1 MNGMELLVVVV
12 FLLLGYWIMSA
23 ILNWLSRNG
32 AQAAGRGG
40 GEGSGSEDPGAEEW
54 FRVLEVP
61 ETASKEQI
69 VSAYKQ
75 KISEY
80 HPDKV
85 AQMGEELRALAESK
99 SKQINAAYEAAM
111 KRRQ

>member
-1 MNGMELLVVVV
+1 MSGMELLVVVV

-23 ILNWLSRNG
+23 ILNWLSR
-32 AQAAGRGG
+32 G
-40 GEGSGSEDPGAEEW
+40 GESSGAEEW

-61 ETASKEQI
+61 QTASREEI

-111 KRRQ
+111 KLRQS

>member
-1 MNGMELLVVVV
+1 MSGMELLVVVV

-23 ILNWLSRNG
+23 ILNWRS
-32 AQAAGRGG
+32 RGG
-40 GEGSGSEDPGAEEW
+40 ESSGAEEW

-61 ETASKEQI
+61 QTASKEEI
-69 VSAYKQ
+69 VAAYKQ

-85 AQMGEELRALAESK
+85 AQMGKELRALAESK
-99 SKQINAAYEAAM
+99 SKQINAAYDAAM
-111 KRRQ
+111 KLRQS

>member
-1 MNGMELLVVVV
+1 MSGMELLVVVV

-23 ILNWLSRNG
+23 ILNWLSRE
-32 AQAAGRGG
+32 
-40 GEGSGSEDPGAEEW
+40 GENASAEEW

-61 ETASKEQI
+61 QTASREEI

-85 AQMGEELRALAESK
+85 AQMGEELRALAECN

-111 KRRQ
+111 KLRQS

>member
-1 MNGMELLVVVV
+1 MTGMELLVVIV

-23 ILNWLSRNG
+23 VLNWLSR
-32 AQAAGRGG
+32 AGSSPVEQGD
-40 GEGSGSEDPGAEEW
+40 GEW
-54 FRVLEVP
+54 YRVLGVRED
-61 ETASKEQI
+61 ASKEEI

-111 KRRQ
+111 KLRQS

>member
-1 MNGMELLVVVV
+1 MTGMELLVVVV

-23 ILNWLSRNG
+23 ILNWLSR
-32 AQAAGRGG
+32 G
-40 GEGSGSEDPGAEEW
+40 GENSGAEEW

-61 ETASKEQI
+61 QTASKEEI
-69 VSAYKQ
+69 VAAYKQ
-75 KISEY
+75 KIGEY